1 MIPSSFVNNYGD
13 YLSKRSLSD
22 FKIHSYQC
30 TFCVILPKHSSA
42 VKAEKGDR
50 GASKNNFPFPF
61 FVL

>member
-42 VKAEKGDR
+42 VKGDC